1 MICDRYKFTAMAR
14 DGARDVDLDV
24 IEQTY
29 SFAPEPDLTLYFDI
43 PADVGYDRIVAGRPS
58 LKWYEAGLDMGW
70 TFDPFESYKILQGKI
85 KEIYDGLVVKN
96 RIERIEAMGS
106 VSEVQARVRS
116 IFESKID
123 LKSVDLIDDS
133 DLSAESLRRSTI
145 NWKELEQG
153 RNRND

>member
-1 MICDRYKFTAMAR
+1 
-14 DGARDVDLDV
+14 
-24 IEQTY
+24 
-29 SFAPEPDLTLYFDI
+29 
-43 PADVGYDRIVAGRPS
+43 
-58 LKWYEAGLDMGW
+58 MGW